1 MKKLLISFFVLVLF
15 AYIPMVKAETLT
27 PNDVAFI
34 GFKILESNNIQKRM
48 VFKSTAQI
56 RNPRAELD
64 YKPKNTGLDITGRI
78 IWVYGDVFSLIDDSN
93 ELAGLLSYAV
103 TVGENSY
110 KGLFRGFFSNFS
122 YSLNPK
128 LKENQFDEKA
138 VDYMVK
144 AGYNPIALI
153 TIYNKTL
160 AQTRYEWCHYY
171 PLATKRMVNIYAYI
185 QRKYPQYLVNNA
197 YENNIYYKNFLHNTT
212 KEMMKLEKKLNG

>member
-1 MKKLLISFFVLVLF
+1 MKKILVLF
-15 AYIPMVKAETLT
+15 TALMCFISIPMAEAKKPTAE
-27 PNDVAFI
+27 DVPAI

-64 YKPKNTGLDITGRI
+64 YKPKNTGLDFTGRI
-78 IWVYGDVFSLIDDSN
+78 IWVYGDVFSLVDDDN

-103 TVGENSY
+103 AVGENSY
-110 KGLFRGFFSNFS
+110 KGLFRGFFSNFT
-122 YSLNPK
+122 YSLNTKP
-128 LKENQFDEKA
+128 KENQFDIKA

-153 TIYNKTL
+153 TVYNKTL

-171 PLATKRMVNIYAYI
+171 PLATKRMINVYEHIAVN
-185 QRKYPQYLVNNA
+185 YPQYLANNI
-197 YENNIYYKNFLHNTT
+197 YTGNIYYKNFLHNTT
-212 KEMMKLEKKLNG
+212 KEMKKLEKKLNK